1 MQVCAIDTPIDLLGV
16 ALQIVTFAALLFAL
30 LPLVYYL
37 LCLYCVIGY
46 FRGLRKI
53 PQARSS
59 FMPAASIVKPVR
71 GLDHEAYENFA
82 SFCRLDYPVYEV
94 VFAVSDASDPVIPV
108 IEKLRSEFPA
118 VSIRLITNV
127 PRVGTSDKV
136 NNLCQLA
143 QNAKYDLLVMSDSDV
158 RVEADYLKQVA
169 APFADPKVG
178 AVTAFYKSQPSES
191 LASNLDALGMYMDSA
206 PAALVAKKIEGRL
219 GFAFGWTMA
228 TSKKHLAE
236 IGGWEAIVNHHSED
250 FELGKRIALCGH
262 RVVLMAKPVYMVFSK
277 ENFSEYFRRELR
289 WSIALKSARPSG
301 YWGLLFTHGL
311 PWALVGAAVGLLIGW
326 PQIAASYLLA
336 YLFLRVIMTWLTG
349 RWGLGDREL
358 YKIMWLVPVRDAIS
372 FIVWLA
378 GFFAEKI
385 VWRGLE
391 YRLHKGQLIPILS
404 TSAGLPARR
413 ESISQVVS

>member
-1 MQVCAIDTPIDLLGV
+1 MRIV
-16 ALQIVTFAALLFAL
+16 AASAVMILALFPFA
-30 LPLVYYL
+30 YYVL
-37 LCLYCVIGY
+37 SLYCVMAHFCGV
-46 FRGLRKI
+46 RKV
-53 PQARSS
+53 SS
-59 FMPAASIVKPVR
+59 AKTPFMPPASIVKPVR

-158 RVEADYLKQVA
+158 RVEADYLRQVT

-178 AVTAFYKSQPSES
+178 AVTAFYKSQTSGS

-236 IGGWEAIVNHHSED
+236 IGGWEALVNHHSED

-277 ENFSEYFRRELR
+277 ENFSEYFHRELR

-311 PWALVGAAVGLLIGW
+311 PWALVGAAAGLLIRS
-326 PQIAASYLLA
+326 PLIAASYLIA
-336 YLFLRVIMTWLTG
+336 YLFLRVAMTWLTG
-349 RWGLGDREL
+349 TWGLGDRRL
-358 YKIMWLVPVRDAIS
+358 YKVMWLVPVRDAIS
-372 FIVWLA
+372 FFVWVV

-391 YRLHKGQLIPILS
+391 YRLHEGQLIPILS
-404 TSAGLPARR
+404 TGEGLVAHR
-413 ESISQVVS
+413 EPVSPVTS

>member
-1 MQVCAIDTPIDLLGV
+1 MRIV
-16 ALQIVTFAALLFAL
+16 AASAVMILALFPFA
-30 LPLVYYL
+30 YYVL
-37 LCLYCVIGY
+37 SLYCVMAH
-46 FRGLRKI
+46 FRGVRKV
-53 PQARSS
+53 SS
-59 FMPAASIVKPVR
+59 AKTPFMPPASIVKPVR

-158 RVEADYLKQVA
+158 RVEADYLRQVT

-178 AVTAFYKSQPSES
+178 AVTAFYKSRTSGS

-228 TSKKHLAE
+228 TSKKHLKK
-236 IGGWEAIVNHHSED
+236 IGGWEAMVNHHSDD
-250 FELGKRIALCGH
+250 FELGNRIAQSGH
-262 RVVLMAKPVYMVFSK
+262 RVALMEKPVSMVFPKGSLK
-277 ENFSEYFRRELR
+277 EYFSHEMR
-289 WSIALKSARPSG
+289 WSIGLKSVRPWG
-301 YWGLLFTHGL
+301 YWGLVFTHGL
-311 PWALVGAAVGLLIGW
+311 PWAFIGAAIGST
-326 PQIAASYLLA
+326 PVAAFYLLA
-336 YLFLRVIMTWLTG
+336 YLILRVGLAWLTG
-349 RWGLGDREL
+349 VWGLGDRRL
-358 YKIMWLVPVRDAIS
+358 AKILWLVPVRDAIS
-372 FIVWLA
+372 FVVWVS
-378 GFFAEKI
+378 GFFSERI
-385 VWRGLE
+385 TWRGLE
-391 YRLHKGQLIPILS
+391 YRVQKGRLIPV
-404 TSAGLPARR
+404 PAISQSLAPRQ
-413 ESISQVVS
+413 ESISPVVS

>member
-1 MQVCAIDTPIDLLGV
+1 LLSILTTS
-16 ALQIVTFAALLFAL
+16 ALVLALF
-30 LPLVYYL
+30 PLVYYL

-46 FRGLRKI
+46 FRGLRRI
-53 PQARSS
+53 PQARMS

-71 GLDHEAYENFA
+71 GLDFEAYENFA
-82 SFCRLDYPVYEV
+82 SFCRLDYPEYEV
-94 VFAVSDASDPVIPV
+94 VFAVSDPSDPVIPI
-108 IEKLRSEFPA
+108 IEKLRSDFPSR
-118 VSIRLITNV
+118 SIRLITNV
-127 PRVGTSDKV
+127 PRMGTSDKV

-143 QNAKYDLLVMSDSDV
+143 QNAKYDLLIMSDSDV
-158 RVEADYLKQVA
+158 RVEADYLKQVI
-169 APFADPKVG
+169 APFADPEVG
-178 AVTAFYKSQPSES
+178 AVTAFYKSLSAGNV
-191 LASNLDALGMYMDSA
+191 ASNLDALGMYMDSA

-277 ENFSEYFRRELR
+277 ENFSEYFHRELR

-311 PWALVGAAVGLLIGW
+311 PWALIGTAVGLLIGSSL
-326 PQIAASYLLA
+326 IAASYLLA
-336 YLFLRVIMTWLTG
+336 YLFLRVAMTWLTG

-358 YKIMWLVPVRDAIS
+358 YKMMWLVPFRDAIS
-372 FIVWLA
+372 FFVWVA

-391 YRLHKGQLIPILS
+391 YRLHQGQLIPMLS
-404 TSAGLPARR
+404 TNADLPARR
-413 ESISQVVS
+413 ESISPVVS